1 MNQKTFHLFRCVS
14 WRCCLIILSGL
25 GISMGYNSVY
35 GNNHLTGTGFLVK
48 NTYQDT
54 IPPSS
59 WVLRG
64 TVKDESNKPVPGAT
78 VKVLRPDARATATD
92 RNGNFVVEMNSAQDT
107 LEVSFV
113 GYLTQHLAPGN
124 QRTVDITLL
133 TDVAAQ
139 NMEEVVVNTGYMM
152 QRKADLTGAISTV
165 TAKDINKGQG
175 VTNVLQSLQGVVP
188 GLHITTDGNPTGN
201 VAVQLR
207 GLTNIGNTAPLI
219 VIDGVPS
226 YMNLRD
232 LNPENIASILVLK
245 DAYSA
250 SIYGT
255 QGGAGVILIETKK
268 GKAGRTKIDYSTTM
282 SFSEFNNKPEMMNTL
297 QYGQAMW
304 QAAVNTGLDPN
315 TSTRIYKYDWH
326 KDANGIPVLDKVNPI
341 PYLSADSTMISANT
355 NWLDAISQRGLQ
367 QTHQLTVSSGSEKA
381 TSLFS
386 LNYTENQGTQIYT
399 GFKRFTGRVNTEYK
413 LLNNRVVIGENLEA
427 SHLIERNNNQMH
439 QALIE
444 PPIVPVYTTT
454 GGWGGSSVPLGMDD
468 YWNPV
473 RELTLN
479 KDNGNNYNKLIGDV
493 HASVRFLKDFV
504 FRTQLGLIYTDGYH
518 RNIQFTFKEGGGK
531 VNTINSVDQWY
542 WREAAFDW
550 TNTLTYNLR
559 KDKHNLDV
567 LAGMEAN
574 KYTTETSQIGR
585 QGLAFEDYDFAY
597 ISTATGNTIINAYGN
612 GGSGGDKYNLLSYF
626 GKFNYSFDSR
636 YLLSGS
642 LRYDGSSKFGSNNPY
657 ALFPAISAGWRISQ
671 EDFMKDNNV
680 LSDLK
685 LRASWGKNGSLSNIN
700 TLNKVAFYG
709 VDYNFTS
716 YAIGG
721 NETGNL
727 PSGFFKLQT
736 ANPSLQWET
745 TTQTDIGL
753 DFGLLH
759 QSLTGALDF
768 YRKYTY
774 GMLIAPPYLGTIGE
788 GGKQNINAANITN
801 SGVELTLAYNSVA
814 NKDFRYQ
821 LAGNIAYNQNKVNDL
836 PASVTYIYG
845 GTAQKQDGIAGH
857 PWGSVYGFVAD
868 GLFQNQAEVDN
879 SAEQPG
885 KGIGRIRYK
894 DISGPDG
901 KPDGKID
908 YDYDRVWLSNGNR
921 PKVEFGLNINLAYK
935 NFDFSM
941 FWQGVA
947 GVKVYNGWKSYSD
960 FWNVWVQNGFN
971 HPTRVLDAWTP
982 TNTGSTI
989 PALSWNNS
997 NDELRASTY
1006 FIEPGQYAKLRNIQL
1021 GYNFPKA
1028 LISKISLDH
1037 LYLFVMGQNV
1047 LMIKSKKFTGP
1058 DPENPDGNDYANP
1071 YVIPRTFKA
1080 GIQVSF

>member
-1 MNQKTFHLFRCVS
+1 MFYSSLLCNAAYGSHRLKTRGFFE
-14 WRCCLIILSGL
+14 
-25 GISMGYNSVY
+25 SVY
-35 GNNHLTGTGFLVK
+35 L
-48 NTYQDT
+48 QDT
-54 IPPSS
+54 IPGNS
-59 WVLRG
+59 WVLHG
-64 TVKDESNKPVPGAT
+64 TVKDEANKPIPGAT
-78 VKVLRPDARATATD
+78 VKVLRSDSKSNVTD
-92 RNGNFVVEMNSAQDT
+92 RSGNFIIEMNNAQDT
-107 LEVSFV
+107 LEISFV
-113 GYLTQHLAPGN
+113 GYQTQHVAPGN
-124 QRTVDITLL
+124 QRTVIITLL
-133 TDVAAQ
+133 PDEAGRQ
-139 NMEEVVVNTGYMM
+139 LEEVVVNTGYMM
-152 QRKADLTGAISTV
+152 QRKADLTGSVSMV
-165 TAKDINKGQG
+165 TSKELTKGQG

-201 VAVQLR
+201 VGVQLR
-207 GLTNIGNTAPLI
+207 GITNIGNTSPLI
-219 VIDGVPS
+219 VIDGMPS

-268 GKAGRTKIDYSTTM
+268 GRAGRTKIDYSTTM
-282 SFSEFNNKPEMMNTL
+282 GFAEFNNKPQMLNTL

-341 PYLSADSTMISANT
+341 QYLNADSTMPSANT

-367 QTHQLTVSSGSEKA
+367 QNHQLTVSSGSEKA

-399 GFKRFTGRVNTEYK
+399 GFKRFTARVNTEYK
-413 LLNNRVVIGENLEA
+413 LLNNRIIIGENFEA

-444 PPIVPVYTTT
+444 PPIIPVHTTT
-454 GGWGGSSVPLGMDD
+454 GGWGGSAVALGMDD

-493 HASVRFLKDFV
+493 HASIRFLKDFV

-518 RNIQFTFKEGGGK
+518 RNIQFTFQEGGGK
-531 VNTINSVDQWY
+531 VNNINSVDQWY

-550 TNTLTYNLR
+550 ANTLNYSLR
-559 KDKHNLDV
+559 KNKHSLDAV
-567 LAGMEAN
+567 AGIDAN
-574 KYTTETSQIGR
+574 KYVSENMTANR
-585 QGLAFEDYDFAY
+585 QGLAFENYDFAY
-597 ISTATGNTIINAYGN
+597 AGTATGNMSVAG
-612 GGSGGDKYNLLSYF
+612 GGDKYNLLSYF
-626 GKFNYSFDSR
+626 GKFNYSFNSK

-642 LRYDGSSKFGSNNPY
+642 VRYDGSSKFGSNNPY

-671 EDFMKDNNV
+671 EDFLKDNNV

-685 LRASWGKNGSLSNIN
+685 LRASWGKNGTLSNIN
-700 TLNKVAFYG
+700 SLNKYAFYG
-709 VDYNFTS
+709 VNYNFTS

-727 PSGFFKLQT
+727 PSGFYKLQT
-736 ANPSLQWET
+736 ENPNLKWET
-745 TTQTDIGL
+745 TTQADIGL

-759 QSLTGALDF
+759 QTLTGALDF

-774 GMLIAPPYLGTIGE
+774 GMLITPPYLGTIGE
-788 GGKQNINAANITN
+788 GGYQNINAANMTN
-801 SGVELTLAYNSVA
+801 SGVELTLAYNSAA

-821 LAGNIAYNQNKVNDL
+821 LAGNVSYNRNMVNDL

-857 PWGSVYGFVAD
+857 QWGSVYGFVTD
-868 GLFQNQAEVDN
+868 GLYQNQQEVDN
-879 SAEQPG
+879 GPDQPG

-908 YDYDRVWLSNGNR
+908 YDYDRVWISNGNR
-921 PKVEFGLNINLAYK
+921 PKFEFGLNVNLAYK

-982 TNTGSTI
+982 ANTSSTI

-997 NDELRASTY
+997 NDELRTSTY
-1006 FIEPGQYAKLRNIQL
+1006 FIEPGQYVKLRNVQL
-1021 GYNFPKA
+1021 GYNFPKS

-1058 DPENPDGNDYANP
+1058 DPENPEGNDYANP
-1071 YVIPRTFKA
+1071 YVIPRIFKA
-1080 GIQVSF
+1080 GIQISF